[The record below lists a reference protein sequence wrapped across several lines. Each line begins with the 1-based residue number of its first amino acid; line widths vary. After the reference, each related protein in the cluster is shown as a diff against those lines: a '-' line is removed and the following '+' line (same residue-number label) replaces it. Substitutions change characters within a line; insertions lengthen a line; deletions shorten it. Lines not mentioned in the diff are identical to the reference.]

1 MKSVKRQNNVK
12 KNGKVLKIIP
22 LGGLHEI
29 GKNMTVLEYG
39 EDLIII
45 DCGLSFPEDEM
56 FGIDIVIP
64 DFSYLEKHRDKIKEL
79 ILTLCRSEERRVG
92 KECRSRW
99 SPYH

>member
-64 DFSYLEKHRDKIKEL
+64 DFSYQEKHRDKIKGL
-79 ILTLCRSEERRVG
+79 VLTHSVCQHDRFCG
-92 KECRSRW
+92 KADA
-99 SPYH
+99 